1 MNIELVVGMEIHC
14 QLSTKT
20 KMFCR
25 CKNDA
30 FNSRP
35 NENICP
41 VCMGFPGQ
49 LPVLNKSALEKAI
62 TAALALNCS
71 ISNENKMDRKNYFY
85 PDNPRGFQIS
95 QYDKPL
101 SENGFLEISGNFPT
115 KKIRI
120 KRVHI
125 EDDAGKLT
133 HFEDFSI
140 IDFNRAGCPLIEIV
154 SEPDICSAS
163 EAVTYAKEVQKI
175 LRFVG
180 VSDAD
185 MEKGQLRFDASVSVR
200 EKGDKNLN
208 HRAEIKNLNSFKSLE
223 TAIEYEFNKQKE
235 QFLNGER
242 LRSDLTLGFNDLNKT
257 TYFLRDKEESLD
269 YRYFPEP
276 DIPVLSIKDDT
287 IDDLKR
293 NIPVLPA
300 EKKKQYVEMG
310 MGEEEALFV
319 SSNLKFSVYFD
330 NLLDKTR
337 DMKLSSAFFN
347 SVLVQYLKEFSVEI
361 DSQKVTPNL
370 LSELILLV
378 KEGKISV
385 TIAKSVVFPEVF
397 EKGISPS
404 QVIED
409 KGLSQIS
416 DVSFIE
422 DICKKIVD
430 ENPDSVSSIKLGKD
444 RVLGFLIGLVMKE
457 SKGKANPKLVDE
469 ILRKII
475 SQS

>member
-1 MNIELVVGMEIHC
+1 MVVGLEIHC

-25 CKNDA
+25 CKNDS

-35 NENICP
+35 NENVCP

-49 LPVLNKSALEKAI
+49 LPVLNKSALEKALK
-62 TAALALNCS
+62 AALALNCS
-71 ISNENKMDRKNYFY
+71 IRKDNKMDRKNYFY

-95 QYDKPL
+95 QFDSPI
-101 SENGFLEISGNFPT
+101 SENGYLEISGDFST
-115 KKIRI
+115 KKVRV

-133 HFEDFSI
+133 HFDDFSLV
-140 IDFNRAGCPLIEIV
+140 DFNRAGCPLIEIV
-154 SEPDICSAS
+154 SEPDLSSAK
-163 EAVTYAKEVQKI
+163 EASAYAKEVQKI

-200 EKGDKNLN
+200 EKGEKTLN

-223 TAIEYEFNKQKE
+223 TAIEFEFEKQKE
-235 QFLNGER
+235 LYLKGEK
-242 LRSDLTLGFNDLNKT
+242 LSGDLTLGFNDTLKN

-276 DIPVLSIKDDT
+276 DVPVLNLDNEMVLKIK
-287 IDDLKR
+287 
-293 NIPVLPA
+293 NSIPVLPA
-300 EKKKQYVEMG
+300 EKKKQYIEMG
-310 MGEEEALFV
+310 MGEKEALFV
-319 SSNLKFSVYFD
+319 SSNPKFSLYFD
-330 NLLDKTR
+330 KLVQLTGDI
-337 DMKLSSAFFN
+337 KLSTTFFN
-347 SVLVQYLKEFSVEI
+347 SVLVQYLKDFSIEI
-361 DSQKVTPNL
+361 ELQKVTPEL
-370 LSELILLV
+370 LSELIFLV
-378 KEGKISV
+378 KDGKISV
-385 TIAKSVVFPEVF
+385 SSAKGDVFPSMF
-397 EKGISPS
+397 ENGKSPS
-404 QVIED
+404 QIVAE

-422 DICKKIVD
+422 DICKKVIV
-430 ENPDSVSSIKLGKD
+430 ENPESLASIKSGKD
-444 RVLGFLIGLVMKE
+444 RVLGFLVGLVMKE
-457 SKGKANPKLVDE
+457 SKGKANPKMVDE

>member
-1 MNIELVVGMEIHC
+1 MEIEMVVGLEIHV

-25 CKNDA
+25 CKNDS

-49 LPVLNKSALEKAI
+49 LPVLNKCAVDFAI
-62 TAALALNCS
+62 KAALALNCK
-71 ISNENKMDRKNYFY
+71 INQNNKMDRKNYFY

-95 QYDKPL
+95 QYDRPL
-101 SENGFLEISGNFPT
+101 SENGFVELGGDFSEN
-115 KKIRI
+115 KVRV

-133 HFEDFSI
+133 HFDGFSLV
-140 IDFNRAGCPLIEIV
+140 DFNRAGCPLIEIV
-154 SEPDICSAS
+154 SEPDISSAKQAS
-163 EAVTYAKEVQKI
+163 AYAKEVQKI

-223 TAIEYEFNKQKE
+223 LAIEFEYEKQKAL
-235 QFLNGER
+235 FLKGEK
-242 LRSDLTLGFNDLNKT
+242 LSGDLTLGFNDIEKN

-276 DIPVLSIKDDT
+276 DIPVLTLSDELIMQIK
-287 IDDLKR
+287 
-293 NIPVLPA
+293 NFIPILPA
-300 EKKKQYVEMG
+300 EKKKQYVEIG
-310 MGEEEALFV
+310 MGEEEAEFV
-319 SSNLKFSVYFD
+319 SSNPKFSAYFD
-330 NLLDKTR
+330 KLLEITR
-337 DMKLSSAFFN
+337 DVKLSTTFFN
-347 SVLVQYLKEFSVEI
+347 SVLVQYLKEFSAEI
-361 DSQKVTPNL
+361 EAQKVTPEI

-378 KEGKISV
+378 KDGKLSV
-385 TIAKSVVFPEVF
+385 SSAKADIFPVLFETGESPLKILE
-397 EKGISPS
+397 EKG
-404 QVIED
+404 
-409 KGLSQIS
+409 LMQIS
-416 DVSFIE
+416 DTSFIE
-422 DICKKIVD
+422 DVCKKIVS
-430 ENPDSVSSIKLGKD
+430 ENPESVDSIKNGKD

-469 ILRKII
+469 TIRKII